1 MGRPVLTMEPDR
13 DSRKRTGFRC
23 RSWCQPTEP
32 TLVLTRHRGRPGP
45 KDPPNPAGRV
55 RAGCRFSRACRWSCR
70 YRLVPVKQPQALF
83 LCGSLAQT
91 PMDDG
96 RRSAKSFLS
105 TSSTNRH
112 CQESGAKNPH
122 GLSVC
127 PALRARG
134 RLKEP
139 IRGSLHGVQPP
150 GPAVLAIPVGAER
163 TSREDLERG
172 LRGEAG
178 TRLSY
183 ELSLRCRPRAADRVF
198 VDGSEGLGE
207 IHKLRRWP
215 RARSSTVPERGLLR
229 ATFSHSTESSP
240 PH

>member
-13 DSRKRTGFRC
+13 DSRKRAGFRC

-32 TLVLTRHRGRPGP
+32 TLVLTRHRDGQ
-45 KDPPNPAGRV
+45 DPRTHHIRPAGYV
-55 RAGCRFSRACRWSCR
+55 QVCRFSRACRWSCR

-105 TSSTNRH
+105 TSTTNRH

-150 GPAVLAIPVGAER
+150 GPAVPAIPVGAER
-163 TSREDLERG
+163 TSREDSEERPA
-172 LRGEAG
+172 L
-178 TRLSY
+178 
-183 ELSLRCRPRAADRVF
+183 
-198 VDGSEGLGE
+198 GSVT
-207 IHKLRRWP
+207 
-215 RARSSTVPERGLLR
+215 S
-229 ATFSHSTESSP
+229 
-240 PH
+240 